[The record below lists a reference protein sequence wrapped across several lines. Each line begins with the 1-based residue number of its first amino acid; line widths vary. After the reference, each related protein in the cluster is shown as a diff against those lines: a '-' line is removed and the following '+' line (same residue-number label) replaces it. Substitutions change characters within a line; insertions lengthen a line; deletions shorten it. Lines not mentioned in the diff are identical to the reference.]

1 MAGVSHDLK
10 ISALG
15 TTVRLDMSAVDESD
29 REALRRAWADALQTD
44 VDAPD
49 GSVQVLQGGRE
60 TERLLASTS
69 QRVTLAALGARRGE
83 LWMLHAGG
91 VADEQ
96 GRVVVV
102 IGPSGRGKTTAVR
115 ALGRRY
121 GYVSDETI
129 AIDAEGRVHPYRK
142 PLSVIEAAG
151 EVKAQHAP
159 SALGLGALPAP
170 PLRVAGLVLLDRR
183 PEAPDEAIVEVCDL
197 GEVIAELVEQSSYLA
212 ELPHALQTIAA
223 HAESV
228 GGIRRVVYREAESL
242 ADALAPLF
250 RDPRSSTEHESARR
264 PQGVGVQGEPVGDR
278 EPGGWHRAESLDALV
293 LHDPPR
299 VVLMQPTPAGGATL
313 RVLSGI
319 GPTLWAA
326 AGGASVHD
334 LTQIVVAAHG
344 DPGADEAAV
353 AVAAALA
360 ELEAQGVLIE
370 RRGVSFGV
378 VEPQSHPGV
387 E

>member
-1 MAGVSHDLK
+1 MAGVSHNLD

-15 TTVRLDMSAVDESD
+15 ATVCLDMSAVEESD
-29 REALRRAWADALQTD
+29 REALRRAWADAVQPDIGATD
-44 VDAPD
+44 
-49 GSVQVLQGGRE
+49 GLVQVLPGGQE

-96 GRVVVV
+96 GRVIVV

-129 AIDAEGRVHPYRK
+129 AIDVNGRVHPYRK
-142 PLSVIEAAG
+142 PLSIIEAVG
-151 EVKAQHAP
+151 GVKAQHAP

-183 PEAPDEAIVEVCDL
+183 PEAPDEAIIEVCDL

-212 ELPHALQTIAA
+212 DLPHALQTIAA

-242 ADALAPLF
+242 AEALAPLF
-250 RDPRSSTEHESARR
+250 RDPLSSTEHAKAPGTHGIEAQDES
-264 PQGVGVQGEPVGDR
+264 VGD
-278 EPGGWHRAESLDALV
+278 GWHRAEALDALV

-319 GPTLWAA
+319 GPALWAA
-326 AGGASVHD
+326 AEGASAHD
-334 LTQIVVAAHG
+334 LTRIVVAAHG
-344 DPGADEAAV
+344 DPGADEATV

-378 VEPQSHPGV
+378 AEPQSHPGV